1 MQTKFLYLCVCVV
14 CTSREIAH
22 IAVIIYAKAGVQDI
36 NNGKFAA
43 REPTR
48 QRGRDE
54 GATCLYVDKMGRV
67 LGLNT
72 IL

>member
-1 MQTKFLYLCVCVV
+1 MYVV

-54 GATCLYVDKMGRV
+54 GATCYV
-67 LGLNT
+67 
-72 IL
+72 